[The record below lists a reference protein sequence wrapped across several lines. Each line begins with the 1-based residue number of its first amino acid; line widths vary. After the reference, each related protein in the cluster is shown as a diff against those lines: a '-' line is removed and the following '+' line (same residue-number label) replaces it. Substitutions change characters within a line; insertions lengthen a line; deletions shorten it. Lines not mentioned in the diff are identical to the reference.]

1 MHPPKP
7 GEKAPEPI
15 VVNRRDLELGKVGR
29 DITLQDGDIV
39 NVPVAKRFYIS
50 GFVKNPGSFVLDA
63 STTVGQAIVLAGG
76 LTDRGSDRRLSII
89 RTLSG
94 KSVEVSVELEDPVR
108 PNDEIKVKSR
118 FF

>member
-15 VVNRRDLELGKVGR
+15 MVNRKDLELGKVGR

-50 GFVKNPGSFVLDA
+50 GFIKNPGSFVLDTG
-63 STTVGQAIVLAGG
+63 TTVAQAIILAGG
-76 LTDRGSDRRLSII
+76 LNDRGSDRRHQ
-89 RTLSG
+89 RH
-94 KSVEVSVELEDPVR
+94 PR
-108 PNDEIKVKSR
+108 W
-118 FF
+118 